1 MLKKLRYK
9 FILIAMVS
17 LVAVLAVIVTGW
29 SVLNFVGINQRA
41 DRILDILLS
50 NGGGFPGMDVPGSGQ
65 NPGEFR
71 VWVFRIRCS
80 GFRVFRNLQIPGFGA
95 RVFCIGNGRGGTN
108 NPRNQS
114 PGCLAR

>member
-41 DRILDILLS
+41 DRILDILFS
-50 NGGGFPGMDVPGSGQ
+50 NGGGFPGMDAPGSGQ
-65 NPGEFR
+65 NPGEDSVKPPENESGMHGGKADFR
-71 VWVFRIRCS
+71 SPDGKSVSV
-80 GFRVFRNLQIPGFGA
+80 RVILPL
-95 RVFCIGNGRGGTN
+95 RGK
-108 NPRNQS
+108 
-114 PGCLAR
+114 